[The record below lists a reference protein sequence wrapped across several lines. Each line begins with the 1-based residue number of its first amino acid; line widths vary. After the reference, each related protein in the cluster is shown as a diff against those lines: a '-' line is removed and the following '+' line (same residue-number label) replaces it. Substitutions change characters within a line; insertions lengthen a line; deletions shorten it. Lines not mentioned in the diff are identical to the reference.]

1 MHINAYFVCY
11 VIYFNYICIRN
22 KNLIVMSREE
32 LNQLCREY
40 QQILLMSEEE
50 ACEFCNADSKA
61 EAVQS
66 YEEEIDFW
74 EKRIK

>member
-1 MHINAYFVCY
+1 
-11 VIYFNYICIRN
+11 
-22 KNLIVMSREE
+22 MSREE

-40 QQILLMSEEE
+40 QQVLLMSEEE

-61 EAVQS
+61 DAIQG

-74 EKRIK
+74 EKRFN